1 MLEVVICDDDVV
13 FTGKIEELLKKMG
26 QRYNIQMNI
35 EVFWDGD
42 ELVEVIKTGR
52 RFDIIY
58 LDIEMKKM
66 NGLDAANEIR
76 MIDRES
82 LLIYITSYESYMP
95 VIFDYRP
102 FQFIVK
108 PIQIDK
114 FERCFVKAH
123 KEILQN
129 DSYFQFKYNKINY
142 RILTQKI
149 MYFESRKRVVSIIT
163 QDTVMKFYGK
173 LDDVELDL
181 RDSKL
186 NFLRIHQS
194 FLVNFKYIEEIAY
207 DRLKLTN
214 GQILYISEDKRKKIG
229 RQYCDIAGSGYIWS

>member
-1 MLEVVICDDDVV
+1 MLEIAICDDDVI
-13 FTGKIEELLKKMG
+13 FTGKTEDLLEKLG
-26 QRYNIQMNI
+26 QRYKIQLDI
-35 EVFWDGD
+35 EVFWDGQ
-42 ELVEVIKTGR
+42 ELVETIKSGK

-82 LLIYITSYESYMP
+82 LLIYMTSYESYMP
-95 VIFDYRP
+95 VTFDYRP

-114 FERCFVKAH
+114 FERCFLKAH
-123 KEILQN
+123 KEVLQN

-142 RILTQKI
+142 RILTQNI
-149 MYFESRKRVVSIIT
+149 MYFESRKRVVSIRT
-163 QDTVMKFYGK
+163 QDTAMKFYGK
-173 LDDVELDL
+173 LDDVESAMKE
-181 RDSKL
+181 SKL
-186 NFLRIHQS
+186 EFLRIHQS

-207 DRLKLTN
+207 DRIKLTN

-229 RQYCDIAGSGYIWS
+229 QQYCDIAGSGYIWS

>member
-1 MLEVVICDDDVV
+1 MLEIAICDDDVI
-13 FTGKIEELLKKMG
+13 FTGKTEDLLEKLG
-26 QRYNIQMNI
+26 QRYKIQLDI
-35 EVFWDGD
+35 EVFWDGQ
-42 ELVEVIKTGR
+42 ELVETIKSGK

-66 NGLDAANEIR
+66 DGLDAANEIR

-82 LLIYITSYESYMP
+82 LLIYMTSYESYMP
-95 VIFDYRP
+95 VTFDYRP

-114 FERCFVKAH
+114 FERCFLKAH
-123 KEILQN
+123 KEVLQN

-142 RILTQKI
+142 RILTQNI
-149 MYFESRKRVVSIIT
+149 MYFESRKRVVSIRT
-163 QDTVMKFYGK
+163 QDTAMKFYGK
-173 LDDVELDL
+173 LDDVESAMKE
-181 RDSKL
+181 SKL
-186 NFLRIHQS
+186 EFLRIHQS

-207 DRLKLTN
+207 DRIKLTN

-229 RQYCDIAGSGYIWS
+229 QQYCDIAGSGYIWS

>member
-1 MLEVVICDDDVV
+1 MLEIAICDDDVI
-13 FTGKIEELLKKMG
+13 FTGKTEDLFEKLG
-26 QRYNIQMNI
+26 QRYKIQLDI
-35 EVFWDGD
+35 EVFWDGQ
-42 ELVEVIKTGR
+42 ELVETIKSGK

-82 LLIYITSYESYMP
+82 LLIYMTSYESYMP
-95 VIFDYRP
+95 VTFDYRP

-114 FERCFVKAH
+114 FERCFLKAH
-123 KEILQN
+123 KEVLQN

-142 RILTQKI
+142 RILTQNI
-149 MYFESRKRVVSIIT
+149 MYFESRKRVVSIRT
-163 QDTVMKFYGK
+163 QDTAMKFYGK
-173 LDDVELDL
+173 LDDVESAMKE
-181 RDSKL
+181 SKL
-186 NFLRIHQS
+186 EFLRIHQS

-207 DRLKLTN
+207 DRIKLTN

-229 RQYCDIAGSGYIWS
+229 QQYCDIAGSGYIWS

>member
-1 MLEVVICDDDVV
+1 MLEIAICDDDVI
-13 FTGKIEELLKKMG
+13 FTGKTEDLLEKLG
-26 QRYNIQMNI
+26 QRYKIQLDI
-35 EVFWDGD
+35 EVFWDGQ
-42 ELVEVIKTGR
+42 ELVETIKSGK

-82 LLIYITSYESYMP
+82 LLIYMTSYESYMP
-95 VIFDYRP
+95 VTFDYRP

-114 FERCFVKAH
+114 FERCFLKAH
-123 KEILQN
+123 KEVLQN

-142 RILTQKI
+142 RILTQNI

-163 QDTVMKFYGK
+163 QDTAMKFYGK
-173 LDDVELDL
+173 LDDVESAMKE
-181 RDSKL
+181 SKL
-186 NFLRIHQS
+186 EFLRIHQS

-207 DRLKLTN
+207 DRIKLTN

-229 RQYCDIAGSGYIWS
+229 QQYCDIAGSGYIWS